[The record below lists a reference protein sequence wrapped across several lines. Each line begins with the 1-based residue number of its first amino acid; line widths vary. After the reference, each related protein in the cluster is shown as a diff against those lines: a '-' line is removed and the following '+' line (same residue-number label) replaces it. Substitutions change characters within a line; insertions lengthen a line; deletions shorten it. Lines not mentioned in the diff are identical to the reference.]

1 MLFKNIAHD
10 RDPKFIIYLVLVLFI
25 FRSSSMN
32 VCIRSLEF
40 LTELIVWG
48 VTKLL
53 HVCSTSIP
61 LKHHPLH
68 QVPVL
73 RKVSPLLRIY
83 TKLKFKKVCHSYFCS
98 FLWLLRPIP
107 RSKWLFFCPIS
118 SPSLVASDLTLTNT
132 KYGEG
137 MVTLANAVS
146 VLLKLCHYWRRCFLI
161 PDKTYL
167 QITAK

>member
-10 RDPKFIIYLVLVLFI
+10 RDPKFIISLVLVLFI

-48 VTKLL
+48 VKKLL
-53 HVCSTSIP
+53 HVCSTSIH
-61 LKHHPLH
+61 LKHHPPH

-73 RKVSPLLRIY
+73 RKVSPPLRIY
-83 TKLKFKKVCHSYFCS
+83 SKLKIQGS
-98 FLWLLRPIP
+98 L
-107 RSKWLFFCPIS
+107 
-118 SPSLVASDLTLTNT
+118 PSLYLTLTNT

>member
-61 LKHHPLH
+61 LKHHPPH

-107 RSKWLFFCPIS
+107 RSKWPFFVPLARHRWLPVIWPWQIQS
-118 SPSLVASDLTLTNT
+118 
-132 KYGEG
+132 
-137 MVTLANAVS
+137 MVKEWLPWQMQCLS
-146 VLLKLCHYWRRCFLI
+146 F
-161 PDKTYL
+161 
-167 QITAK
+167 